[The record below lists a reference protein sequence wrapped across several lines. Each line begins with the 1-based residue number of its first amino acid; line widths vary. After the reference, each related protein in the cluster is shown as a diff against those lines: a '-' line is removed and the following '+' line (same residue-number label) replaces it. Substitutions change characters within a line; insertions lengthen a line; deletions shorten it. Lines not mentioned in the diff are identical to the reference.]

1 VTWDGSKGGEFWRTR
16 EKEEDEIMS
25 FRKKIRGTKGICSR
39 KPQIM
44 F

>member
-1 VTWDGSKGGEFWRTR
+1 MVQKGESSGEQRR
-16 EKEEDEIMS
+16 KKKMKYGVL
-25 FRKKIRGTKGICSR
+25 KKIRGAEGICSR